1 MLKHV
6 FLAHV
11 VPVVTRFG
19 PWKIPKCLENGPFW
33 DQKWVIN
40 GSKTRFPKVIM
51 DHLGCSNRCFLAHF
65 EPVETFSAH
74 GKSQNALKMGGVGTK
89 KGSKMGQKRVFPKV
103 NLDHLGCS
111 NKCFW
116 PILTPF

>member
-1 MLKHV
+1 MHGGGQRWVHQGPRGEKIIFSKVVPGPLRMLKHV

-51 DHLGCSNRCFLAHF
+51 DHLGCSN
-65 EPVETFSAH
+65 
-74 GKSQNALKMGGVGTK
+74 
-89 KGSKMGQKRVFPKV
+89 
-103 NLDHLGCS
+103 
-111 NKCFW
+111 KCF
-116 PILTPF
+116 